1 MMPITAEHPAL
12 RTRPPATDAGY
23 LTVDSISKRYGSVEA
38 LRSVSFT
45 LQRGEMLALL
55 GPSGCGKSTLLNVVS
70 GFLGADGGRILLDGT
85 DVSSVPP
92 HRRMMPMVFQN
103 YALFP
108 HMSVAD
114 NIAFGLK
121 QRRVAKTERTAR
133 VREALELVR
142 LPNLE
147 KRYPSELSGGQQ
159 QRVALARCLVVR
171 PPVLLLDEPLSNL
184 DAQLRDE
191 MRDEMNEILRTSD
204 TTSIFV
210 THDQSEGLAIA
221 DRVLVLRDGVVE
233 QAGEPSEVY
242 EKPRSRFTAD
252 FLGVANL
259 WEGRVR
265 FGSGGP
271 RCETALGTIEVND
284 SASFSDDDPVVLA
297 VRPDRIAIAPLADC
311 ERPTLTSG
319 RIVASSYLGRHHR
332 LRVDCGDQVVTV
344 DVPSGAGCP
353 EIGDDVG
360 VMVDSDSCLLVR
372 P

>member
-1 MMPITAEHPAL
+1 MPVAAEQPDL
-12 RTRPPATDAGY
+12 RTTPETADAGY
-23 LTVDSISKRYGSVEA
+23 LKVDSVSKSYGTVEA

-45 LQRGEMLALL
+45 LQQGEMLALL

-70 GFLGADGGRILLDGT
+70 GFLGADGGRILLAGK

-92 HRRMMPMVFQN
+92 HRREMPMVFQN

-114 NIAFGLK
+114 NVAFGLK
-121 QRRVAKTERTAR
+121 QRRVPKAERVHR

-142 LPNLE
+142 LPDLGR
-147 KRYPSELSGGQQ
+147 RYPAELSGGQQ

-191 MRDEMNEILRTSD
+191 MRDEMNEILRTAG

-221 DRVLVLRDGVVE
+221 DRVLVLREGVVE
-233 QAGEPSEVY
+233 QSGTPSEVY
-242 EKPRSRFTAD
+242 ELPRSRFTAD

-259 WEGRVR
+259 WSGSLRVT
-265 FGSGGP
+265 GAGA
-271 RCETALGTIEVND
+271 RCDTALGTVPVDDGGSFGDGD
-284 SASFSDDDPVVLA
+284 SVVLA
-297 VRPDRIAIAPLADC
+297 VRPDRLAITPPDSTDQFRLA
-311 ERPTLTSG
+311 TG
-319 RIVASSYLGRHHR
+319 RVVARSYLGRHHR
-332 LRVDCGDQVVTV
+332 LRVDCGAETVTV
-344 DVPSGAGCP
+344 DVGIGGHCP
-353 EIGDDVG
+353 ELDSEVG
-360 VMVDSDSCLLVR
+360 VAVDPASCLMVR